1 MSTDQDWTNV
11 WPSATTFKQSVVP
24 LPITQGYVSSDKD
37 NKGLPVERYANAEL
51 MKIPNFFHL
60 TPNHIKKHCAALKRQ
75 WFLSLSLS
83 CLYRINTF
91 DLEYCTPWPEQLKS
105 DEACEHYLPIEITT
119 HDYLN
124 STPSIRDSRARV
136 VKFHVTIAYFQ
147 LMIPSS

>member
-24 LPITQGYVSSDKD
+24 LPITQGYVASDKE
-37 NKGLPVERYANAEL
+37 NKGLPVEKYANAEL

-60 TPNHIKKHCAALKRQ
+60 TPNHIKKHCAALKREQ
-75 WFLSLSLS
+75 HVEIRIDVTMLLLLNLST
-83 CLYRINTF
+83 I
-91 DLEYCTPWPEQLKS
+91 EYCTPWPEQLNT
-105 DEACEHYLPIEITT
+105 DEACDYYLPIQVTT

-136 VKFHVTIAYFQ
+136 VKFHVIKHE
-147 LMIPSS
+147 LLIV